1 MSRAPE
7 AGRTKSRLAAAIG
20 HDAAARLAEAMLLD
34 AAAAVR
40 AAEGMHPALFVEPAP
55 AVAALAALTAI
66 EDARAQ
72 ARGHIGRRMHAAF
85 EALSADG
92 FGPIVVVGADIPD
105 ADRGPPRRRS
115 RGAPRGRRRF
125 RAGRGRRLLPGG
137 DVGARDA
144 RLFEDA
150 TIEWGGTRVLA
161 TSEHAALARG
171 MRTVRLPMERDIDT
185 IEDLAW
191 LRARLAALAERG
203 EPVPPH
209 TAEMLR
215 GLPGGQ
221 WAK

>member
-92 FGPIVVVGADIPD
+92 FGPIVVVGADIPMLTAGHLAD
-105 ADRGPPRRRS
+105 AREALRE
-115 RGAPRGRRRF
+115 
-125 RAGRGRRLLPGG
+125 G
-137 DVGARDA
+137 DVAFGPAADGGYYLVAMWEPDA

>member
-7 AGRTKSRLAAAIG
+7 AGRTKLRLAAAIG

-92 FGPIVVVGADIPD
+92 FGPIVVVGADIPMLTAGHLAD
-105 ADRGPPRRRS
+105 AREALRE
-115 RGAPRGRRRF
+115 
-125 RAGRGRRLLPGG
+125 G
-137 DVGARDA
+137 DVAFGPAADGGYYLVAMWEPDA